1 MDPAPNTQTLGQPGP
16 GRLDYLILGHVT
28 LDHAQPEPRLGGTGA
43 YAGLTAHA
51 LGLRVGLVT
60 SCRADLDLS
69 ELSGLAIERRPSGRT
84 TTFENTGQGRQRR
97 QVLTDRADDLNWES
111 IPAAWR
117 SAPIVHLAPVA
128 GEVDPA
134 WAAAFPGA
142 FVGLTPQ
149 GWWRIWDSAGRV
161 DHLSADMALGR
172 LPHAQAAVFSLQDIR
187 PDSEGVRRLARVC
200 DVTAVTDGPEGADLV
215 WGQNTQ
221 HVPARPSRLVDD
233 TGAGDIFAAAF
244 FIHLTSGHT
253 PLEAAQAATR
263 WASASV
269 EQPGLAGVGASAMI
283 ASAGALRPL

>member
-1 MDPAPNTQTLGQPGP
+1 MDPAPNTPTLRQPGP
-16 GRLDYLILGHVT
+16 GPLDYLILGHVT

-69 ELSGLAIERRPSGRT
+69 ELSGLAIERQPSERT
-84 TTFENTGQGRQRR
+84 TTFENTGHGRQRR
-97 QVLTDRADDLNWES
+97 QVLTDRADDLDWES

-149 GWWRIWDSAGRV
+149 GWWRIWDWPAAWTTCRPIWPSGIFPTHRPPCSA
-161 DHLSADMALGR
+161 
-172 LPHAQAAVFSLQDIR
+172 
-187 PDSEGVRRLARVC
+187 C
-200 DVTAVTDGPEGADLV
+200 K
-215 WGQNTQ
+215 
-221 HVPARPSRLVDD
+221 
-233 TGAGDIFAAAF
+233 
-244 FIHLTSGHT
+244 TSGPT
-253 PLEAAQAATR
+253 WKGCAA
-263 WASASV
+263 W
-269 EQPGLAGVGASAMI
+269 PGCAM
-283 ASAGALRPL
+283 